1 MHISTLNK
9 CQNASL
15 GARQSEDGKDIVY
28 ARGER
33 EGEGE
38 WGAYRL
44 YAAHNVGSIFHYIPM
59 KYKPCRK

>member
-28 ARGER
+28 AR
-33 EGEGE
+33 EGEGRRGGMGRGE
-38 WGAYRL
+38 RIDYTPRITLGPF
-44 YAAHNVGSIFHYIPM
+44 SIIF
-59 KYKPCRK
+59 R